1 MYLISI
7 REVEEVEGLE
17 NIDSVMGLL
26 KCVRVYLNS
35 V

>member
-7 REVEEVEGLE
+7 REIEEGLE